1 MRWMRVSVPV
11 TIEFERRKRGL
22 GGRSSWTLVVGAS
35 PADGSAG
42 TAPRVG
48 GSLEGGTRVSGGP
61 ADPLN
66 DRSQT
71 LTEALSLTDGL
82 TWKT

>member
-1 MRWMRVSVPV
+1 MDADFGARCDRTREEEAWV
-11 TIEFERRKRGL
+11 
-22 GGRSSWTLVVGAS
+22 GRPEQLDLVVGAS
-35 PADGSAG
+35 PAGGSAG

-48 GSLEGGTRVSGGP
+48 GSAEGGARVSGGP